1 MARVSAILKALSVAY
16 RRDWTAFQSLAGNNF
31 FLATVFF
38 LGKAGSFIYLILGL
52 VLLFP
57 LSTDPLRKIPASRLA
72 LWPLEPREHR
82 MLRLLSP
89 WINPLTWVIAGL
101 AIWTVGRTMTFGL
114 WGLVAGIFAAGF
126 LLSDLPFAPA
136 QGLWRRVP
144 NLPGPL
150 NQLVRKNLREILSTL
165 DFYCALILSLSAIG
179 FRVARVAMP
188 TVAIPTEAYMGMT
201 LLVVLALSSYAQCLF
216 GLDGEGGLSRYRLL
230 PLRGWRLLAAK
241 DAAFL
246 LVALALTLPL
256 APLVGA
262 GAACVALAVG
272 HSPSVHRPRTQ
283 TRWRFS
289 TGASIM
295 NGIVQIVLMA
305 MAASTIVANPLVVL
319 VCVAGWLVSLWWY
332 GRELEKSPGK
342 VSA

>member
-1 MARVSAILKALSVAY
+1 
-16 RRDWTAFQSLAGNNF
+16 
-31 FLATVFF
+31 
-38 LGKAGSFIYLILGL
+38 
-52 VLLFP
+52 
-57 LSTDPLRKIPASRLA
+57 
-72 LWPLEPREHR
+72 
-82 MLRLLSP
+82 
-89 WINPLTWVIAGL
+89 VIAGL

-114 WGLVAGIFAAGF
+114 WGLIAGIFAAGF

-136 QGLWRRVP
+136 QGLWRWVP

-188 TVAIPTEAYMGMT
+188 AEAYMGMT
-201 LLVVLALSSYAQCLF
+201 MLVVLALASYAQCLF

-230 PLRGWRLLAAK
+230 PLRGWHILAAK

-246 LVALALTLPL
+246 LVTLALTVPL
-256 APLVGA
+256 APLAGA

-272 HSPSVHRPRTQ
+272 HSPSVHQPRRQ
-283 TRWRFS
+283 SRWRFS

-305 MAASTIVANPLVVL
+305 MAASTIFTNPVVVL
-319 VCVAGWLVSLWWY
+319 PCVAGWLVSLWWF
-332 GRELEKSPGK
+332 GREMEKAQEK
-342 VSA
+342 K

>member
-82 MLRLLSP
+82 MLRVLSP

-262 GAACVALAVG
+262 GAACVALAIG
-272 HSPSVHRPRTQ
+272 HSPSVHRPRRQ

-295 NGIVQIVLMA
+295 NGIVQIVSMA
-305 MAASTIVANPLVVL
+305 MAASTIFTNPLVVL
-319 VCVAGWLVSLWWY
+319 PCVAGWLVSLWWY
-332 GRELEKSPGK
+332 GREMEKAQEK
-342 VSA
+342 

>member
-1 MARVSAILKALSVAY
+1 
-16 RRDWTAFQSLAGNNF
+16 
-31 FLATVFF
+31 
-38 LGKAGSFIYLILGL
+38 LGL
-52 VLLFP
+52 VVLFP

-72 LWPLEPREHR
+72 LWPLEPWEHR
-82 MLRLLSP
+82 LLRLVSP
-89 WINPLTWVIAGL
+89 WINPLTWLIAGL

-114 WGLVAGIFAAGF
+114 WGLIAGIFAAGF

-136 QGLWRRVP
+136 QGMWRGVP
-144 NLPGPL
+144 NLPGRL

-188 TVAIPTEAYMGMT
+188 AETYMGMT
-201 LLVVLALSSYAQCLF
+201 LLVVLALGSYAQSLF

-230 PLRGWRLLAAK
+230 PLRGWQLLAAK

-256 APLVGA
+256 APLVGV
-262 GAACVALAVG
+262 GAACVALAIG
-272 HSPSVHRPRTQ
+272 HSPSVHQPRRQ
-283 TRWRFS
+283 SRWRFS

-305 MAASTIVANPLVVL
+305 MAASTIFTNPLVVL
-319 VCVAGWLVSLWWY
+319 PCVAGWLVSLWWY
-332 GRELEKSPGK
+332 GRAMDK
-342 VSA
+342 AIA